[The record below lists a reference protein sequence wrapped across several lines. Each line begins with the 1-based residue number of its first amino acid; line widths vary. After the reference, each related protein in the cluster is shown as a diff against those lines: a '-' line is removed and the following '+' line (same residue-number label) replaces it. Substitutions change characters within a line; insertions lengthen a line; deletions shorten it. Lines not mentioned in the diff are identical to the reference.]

1 MTNIPEIASMDDLV
15 RSVLWLDRSLD
26 MLCPAA
32 VPMGVDSPTN
42 SEWYSLLRK
51 KLVPQLSRRSH
62 LVVAVTGGTNTGKS
76 VIFNHLAG
84 EKASAADA
92 RAAGTKHPVCL
103 LPPGCDADALLR
115 QYFDAFEHCPWQQAS
130 DPLEAAPE
138 HRLYWNIGQNVPG
151 RLLLVDTPDVD
162 SDVEVNWERARS
174 IRQVADLL
182 IAVLTNQ
189 KYNDA
194 AVKQYFREAVESGKP
209 VILVWNMACEEQYH
223 AVWPE
228 WIAQFRTETGVSP
241 LAVFATPHRR
251 EAVENLTLEVRD
263 IGIDGRGMSPGD
275 TLTDERFPV
284 VPLQKYLNEIRFDE
298 LKMQAL
304 LGALRRVDAEHK
316 GIGAYLRQMETAA
329 HDFDAAAQT
338 LRNRE
343 HFDIDWPTIPKT
355 MLADEIG
362 RWCNSKRPDLMQN
375 VSAVYDT
382 VLKPVQWA
390 WGGLRN
396 RLASKQQAAEQKEEL
411 SAVMQLVEKTIDQL
425 KLLGNASSNR
435 VLKDTLNRYLGE
447 NRKELLAAGE
457 RIHAQIPPKT
467 DAYMRGEVYAIL
479 NRWAEENPVQWQTLH
494 KIDVATLGTHAV
506 LSLGALATCGVMGG
520 IAAFGSAGL
529 APLLMTGGIVGGGE
543 AVLKILG
550 EEVRLKIAEL
560 KVAIQQKYS
569 SWRKSIFLEHF
580 ESELWGEMLRK
591 FDALAAVIRSKEYL
605 DTLQALE
612 SVRKIMTNP
621 KRSNSA
627 TDGTFAATE
636 ETRSA
641 VTGLRTG

>member
-1 MTNIPEIASMDDLV
+1 MTNTPEFATMDDLV

-26 MLCPAA
+26 LLYPMA
-32 VPMGVDSPTN
+32 VPMGVDSPANT
-42 SEWYSLLRK
+42 EWYSLLRK

-76 VIFNHLAG
+76 VIFNQLAG

-92 RAAGTKHPVCL
+92 NAAGTKHPVCL
-103 LPPGCDADALLR
+103 LPPGCDAGELLR
-115 QYFDAFEHCPWQQAS
+115 QYFATFEHCPWQQAS

-174 IRQVADLL
+174 IRHVADLL
-182 IAVLTNQ
+182 IAVLTSQ

-209 VILVWNMACEEQYH
+209 VLIVWNMAYEEQYLK
-223 AVWPE
+223 VWPE
-228 WIAQFRTETGVSP
+228 WIAQFRAETGVVP
-241 LAVFATPHRR
+241 LAVFATPHNRD
-251 EAVENLTLEVRD
+251 AVDDVTLEVRD
-263 IGIDGRGMSPGD
+263 IGLDGRGETADDISTD
-275 TLTDERFPV
+275 TRFPV

-304 LGALRRVDAEHK
+304 IGALRRVDAEHE
-316 GIGAYLRQMETAA
+316 GVGNYLQKIKTAA

-338 LRNRE
+338 LRGRE
-343 HFDIDWPTIPKT
+343 HFDIDWPAIPKA

-362 RWCNSKRPDLMQN
+362 RWCNSKRSDLLQN
-375 VSAVYDT
+375 VSTAYDT
-382 VLKPVQWA
+382 VLRPVQWA

-396 RLASKQQAAEQKEEL
+396 RLASKQQKAEQKEEL
-411 SAVMQLVEKTIDQL
+411 AAVMQLVEKTIDQL
-425 KLLGNASSNR
+425 KLLGMKTSNG
-435 VLKDTLNRYLGE
+435 VLRDELNRYLGE
-447 NRKELLAAGE
+447 QRKELLAAGE

-479 NRWAEENPVQWQTLH
+479 NHWAEENPTQWQTLH
-494 KIDVATLGTHAV
+494 RIDVAALGTHAV

-520 IAAFGSAGL
+520 IAAFGTAGL
-529 APLLMTGGIVGGGE
+529 APLLMTGGIVGGSE

-550 EEVRLKIAEL
+550 EEVRMKIAEL
-560 KVAIQQKYS
+560 KVAIQQKYA
-569 SWRKSIFLEHF
+569 SWRKGIFLERF
-580 ESELWGEMLRK
+580 ESELWGAMLRK
-591 FDALAAVIRSKEYL
+591 FDHLAVVAESKEYI
-605 DTLQALE
+605 DTMDALE
-612 SVRKIMTNP
+612 SVRSIMAGVNFQS
-621 KRSNSA
+621 R
-627 TDGTFAATE
+627 
-636 ETRSA
+636 
-641 VTGLRTG
+641 